1 MCPQRVPSKLSA
13 LCSIR
18 QRITTAHLFA
28 LRPMPRPHGSCKSA
42 FFEMYIDNPVTTL
55 LHYLRKVV
63 RLAFRETPLTTQV
76 FLFWRLPCPRNAP
89 LAVLRPPKKK
99 SALRPHTKKTALRS
113 RIRLTALRSHIKRTV
128 PACVLSPFPASPPF
142 TIDTS
147 KLTKFQAYNYL

>member
-63 RLAFRETPLTTQV
+63 RLAFRETPLTTQI
-76 FLFWRLPCPRNAP
+76 FLFWRLPCPRNA
-89 LAVLRPPKKK
+89 L
-99 SALRPHTKKTALRS
+99 STALRSRVKKTALRPH
-113 RIRLTALRSHIKRTV
+113 RKTTALRPPIRMTV
-128 PACVLSPFPASPPF
+128 PVCVFSPFPASPHP
-142 TIDTS
+142 
-147 KLTKFQAYNYL
+147 